1 MSPWPL
7 QRDCPTFYGNPDP
20 DGDGVPNRAWEDANL
35 VRVTPPWTM
44 VLSWDV
50 SKTLKSI
57 RVHKHVAPSLERILG
72 VIWAHAGHSQDQIER
87 MRMHLF
93 GGAYN
98 FRRMRGGHRLSM
110 HSYGCA
116 IDLDPERNRMG
127 RPWAPLAGGMPSMV
141 VNAFE
146 DEGWVFGGRW
156 SGDDC
161 DPQHFQA
168 ARVR

>member
-1 MSPWPL
+1 VTHWPL

-35 VRVTPPWTM
+35 VRVVPPWQM
-44 VLSWDV
+44 VLAWDV
-50 SKTLKSI
+50 SKPLKSI
-57 RVHKHVAPSLERILG
+57 RVHKAVAPSLERILG
-72 VIWAHAGHSQDQIER
+72 VIWAKAGASQDHMEILR
-87 MRMHLF
+87 LHLF
-93 GGAYN
+93 GGAYT

-116 IDLDPERNRMG
+116 IDLDPEQNPMG
-127 RPWAPLAGGMPSMV
+127 YAWRPKSGMSMIAV
-141 VNAFE
+141 EAFE
-146 DEGWVFGGRW
+146 QEGWVWGGRW
-156 SGDDC
+156 SGQSC